1 MKTLMINAM
10 VLIVA
15 GSDTSAT
22 LLSGLIYLLLKNP
35 GCLQKI
41 TNEIRSAFK
50 AEDEINFSSV
60 QNLPYSTFPPEH
72 LFVPVR
78 LWSRLAQI

>member
-22 LLSGLIYLLLKNP
+22 LLSGLLYLLLKNP
-35 GCLQKI
+35 GRLQKI
-41 TNEIRSAFK
+41 THEIRSAFSS
-50 AEDEINFSSV
+50 EDEISFSSV
-60 QNLPYSTFPPEH
+60 QSLPYST
-72 LFVPVR
+72 LN
-78 LWSRLAQI
+78 

>member
-22 LLSGLIYLLLKNP
+22 LLSGLVYLLLKNP
-35 GCLQKI
+35 VCLQKI
-41 TNEIRSAFK
+41 THEVRSAFES
-50 AEDEINFSSV
+50 EDEINFASV
-60 QNLPYSTFPPEH
+60 QGLPYSTFYPK
-72 LFVPVR
+72 
-78 LWSRLAQI
+78 

>member
-35 GCLQKI
+35 ECLQKI
-41 TNEIRSAFK
+41 THEIRSAFK
-50 AEDEINFSSV
+50 AEDEITFSSV
-60 QNLPYSTFPPEH
+60 QNLPYSAFPPEH
-72 LFVPVR
+72 TFYLF
-78 LWSRLAQI
+78 L

>member
-41 TNEIRSAFK
+41 THEIRSTFK
-50 AEDEINFSSV
+50 SEDEISFSSV
-60 QNLPYSTFPPEH
+60 QNLPYSAFPPEPSISS
-72 LFVPVR
+72 LESLVE
-78 LWSRLAQI
+78 A

>member
-15 GSDTSAT
+15 GSDTAAT
-22 LLSGLIYLLLKNP
+22 LLSGLLYLLLKNP

-41 TNEIRSAFK
+41 TDEVRSAFK
-50 AEDEINFSSV
+50 SEGDISFSSV
-60 QNLPYSTFPPEH
+60 QNLPYSMFSQAFPIHSPEA
-72 LFVPVR
+72 LP
-78 LWSRLAQI
+78 

>member
-22 LLSGLIYLLLKNP
+22 LLSGLVYLLLKNP
-35 GCLQKI
+35 VCLQKI
-41 TNEIRSAFK
+41 THEVRSVFES
-50 AEDEINFSSV
+50 EDEINFGSV
-60 QNLPYSTFPPEH
+60 QGLPYSTFYQVFHIYPKT
-72 LFVPVR
+72 
-78 LWSRLAQI
+78 WSRESNA

>member
-35 GCLQKI
+35 HCLQKI
-41 TNEIRSAFK
+41 THEIRSAFK

-72 LFVPVR
+72 LSVPVK
-78 LWSRLAQI
+78 L